1 MKLICNNI
9 SKVFETRN
17 GRIQALEKID
27 FNTQEQ
33 EFLCILGPSGCGK
46 TTLLKIIAGLL
57 EPTSGEAI
65 YEGTKEEGVPLNS
78 LVFQEHGL
86 FPWMNVIDNVAFGL
100 EMRGINK
107 KDRHVAATEVIE
119 KVGLKSFLKNY
130 PYELSV
136 GMKQRVGLARAL
148 VNDPAILLM
157 DEPFGAL
164 DAQTKLILQDEL
176 LQIWSQYRKPIIYVT
191 HDIEEAV
198 LLGDRVIVLTRSP
211 GRIKEEIRVELPRP
225 RDIEIK
231 GTSEFTRINMKIWHT
246 IEDEVKKTMGN

>member
-1 MKLICNNI
+1 MKLKCKNI

-17 GRIQALEKID
+17 GYIRALEKIN
-27 FNTQEQ
+27 FLTEEQ

-57 EPTSGEAI
+57 EPTDGEVI
-65 YEGTKEEGVPLNS
+65 YDGSSSDGTPLNS

-86 FPWMNVIDNVAFGL
+86 FPWMNVIDNVSFGL
-100 EMRGINK
+100 EMRGIK
-107 KDRHVAATEVIE
+107 KKERYEVAAEVIE
-119 KVGLKSFLKNY
+119 KVGLKKFLKNY
-130 PYELSV
+130 PHELSV

-148 VNDPAILLM
+148 ANDPTILLM
-157 DEPFGAL
+157 DEPFGSL

-176 LQIWSQYRKPIIYVT
+176 LKIWFQYRKPIIYVT

-198 LLGDRVIVLTRSP
+198 LLGDRVIVMSSSP
-211 GRIKEEIRVELPRP
+211 GKIKEEIKVELPRP

-231 GTSEFTRINMKIWHT
+231 GTTEFTQINMKIWH
-246 IEDEVKKTMGN
+246 IIKDEVKKTMGN

>member
-1 MKLICNNI
+1 MILKCRNI

-17 GRIQALEKID
+17 GHIRALEKIT
-27 FNTQEQ
+27 FQTEEQ

-57 EPTSGEAI
+57 EPTHGEVIYDGSGS
-65 YEGTKEEGVPLNS
+65 EGTPLNS

-86 FPWMNVIDNVAFGL
+86 FPWMNVIDNVSFGL
-100 EMRGINK
+100 EMRRIK
-107 KDRHVAATEVIE
+107 KKERYSVASEVIE
-119 KVGLKSFLKNY
+119 KVGLKRFLKNY
-130 PYELSV
+130 PHELSV
-136 GMKQRVGLARAL
+136 GMKQRVGLARAI

-157 DEPFGAL
+157 DEPFGSI

-176 LQIWSQYRKPIIYVT
+176 LKIWSQYRKPIIYVT

-198 LLGDRVIVLTRSP
+198 LLGDRVVVLTSSP
-211 GRIKEEIRVELPRP
+211 GKIKEEIKVELPRP

-231 GTSEFTRINMKIWHT
+231 GTTAFTQINMKIWHI
-246 IEDEVKKTMGN
+246 IEDEVRKTMGR